1 MNLKICFLTIE
12 NKQAQVA
19 NKWEKEHGNAIL
31 TQIRHFDF
39 ETWSKQH
46 LRKLPP
52 GFKKNS
58 QLSKCHTVY
67 LFQKLKS
74 QCNFKHQIMY
84 TCFQLIRLY
93 LKVDKEVIQF
103 DLAEAMT
110 KVLAT
115 SLQKS
120 ADQTNTEQMIWRI
133 KGRRVLN
140 IQTNSKSNQG
150 IQHLELMYKIK
161 SEPYFGCC

>member
-1 MNLKICFLTIE
+1 MEMLSLPRSGILILKCGQNSTF
-12 NKQAQVA
+12 V
-19 NKWEKEHGNAIL
+19 
-31 TQIRHFDF
+31 
-39 ETWSKQH
+39 SY
-46 LRKLPP
+46 LRVSRKIH
-52 GFKKNS
+52 S
-58 QLSKCHTVY
+58 
-67 LFQKLKS
+67 FQKATLFTY
-74 QCNFKHQIMY
+74 FKNLNHNVPLNYQIMY

-161 SEPYFGCC
+161 LEPYFGCC